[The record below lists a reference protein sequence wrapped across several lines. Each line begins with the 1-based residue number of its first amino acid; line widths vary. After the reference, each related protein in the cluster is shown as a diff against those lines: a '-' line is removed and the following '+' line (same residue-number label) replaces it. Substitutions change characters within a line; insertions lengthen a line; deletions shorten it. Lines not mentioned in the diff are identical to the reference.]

1 MSRLTARDEAD
12 ALEQLHR
19 LGCTDGLPVVVPTP
33 ERVERMVLAA
43 VADPTVSLGIMGP
56 LGSNTTIEKIAINTV
71 MAGGTPDHMAIV
83 LAALRALL
91 RPDYDLSEAQST
103 THSTTPLVVISGPIA
118 TAVGLAGGFGA
129 LGPGHRA
136 NASIGRAI
144 RLCLLNIGGARPG
157 VADMALLGHPGKFTM
172 CLTEDLDASPWPSCA
187 VDAGFD
193 PLTSVVTVV
202 GTEAPHSVVFVD
214 DADDPD
220 SPQRLLR
227 VVARAIAN
235 PGSNNAF
242 LRTGS
247 VAVALNPE
255 HAAVLAR
262 AGMTRADVRCE
273 LHRLASNRRGDLRR
287 LNPAFA
293 GRGDDADELAAVPSP
308 DHILLLVA
316 GGAGLYSS
324 VFPSWSAGAHANP
337 ILHEPIDTDQVCAV
351 PAIGADGS
359 GQVGERRS
367 EGSAAAPEGIS

>member
-1 MSRLTARDEAD
+1 MTLLSSALSAVDEVD
-12 ALEQLHR
+12 ALQRLHE
-19 LGCTDGLPVVVPTP
+19 LGCTDGLPVVIPTP

-43 VADPTVSLGIMGP
+43 VADSTLSLGVMGP
-56 LGSNTTIEKIAINTV
+56 LGSNTSIEKVAINTV
-71 MAGGTPDHMAIV
+71 MAGCTPDHFPIV
-83 LAALRALL
+83 IAALRALL

-103 THSTTPLVVISGPIA
+103 THSTTPLVVVSGPIA
-118 TAVGLAGGFGA
+118 AAVGMAGGFGA

-144 RLCLLNIGGARPG
+144 RLCLMNIGGARPG
-157 VADMALLGHPGKFTM
+157 LSDMALLGHPGKFTM
-172 CLTEDLDASPWPSCA
+172 CLTEDLVASPWPSVA

-193 PLTSVVTVV
+193 PLASVVTVI

-227 VVARAIAN
+227 VVAGAIAN
-235 PGSNNAF
+235 PASNNAF
-242 LRTGS
+242 FRTGS

-255 HAAVLAR
+255 HADVLAK
-262 AGMTRADVRCE
+262 AGMSRADVQTALC
-273 LHRLASNRRGDLRR
+273 RLATNRRGDLRR

-293 GRGDDADELAAVPSP
+293 GRGGDDDELAAVPSP

-316 GGAGLYSS
+316 GGGGLYSS

-337 ILHEPIDTDQVCAV
+337 ILHELIESDQACAIPGLAV
-351 PAIGADGS
+351 S
-359 GQVGERRS
+359 
-367 EGSAAAPEGIS
+367 